1 MKLFWYRAMTAEGAL
16 VRGSG
21 EHADEVELMDAL
33 AAQSLQPYRVW
44 SLPNWLNRVWSRP
57 LDAAAV
63 AEFCHLTGQH
73 VRAGADLRLALG
85 EAAQG
90 ASTARLRMLCS
101 RLKRSL
107 ERGDTL
113 ASAMEASRAFP
124 VMVRQLVTVGEETG
138 QLAQVLGNAAAQY
151 EQARAMR
158 SAIARSTLYPAIVLL
173 VLLASCAFWMLFVIP
188 KMMLLFESLRV
199 ELPPA
204 TLKVIAL
211 TGWLKQYGLWL
222 PLMLA
227 PVLLLVPLLWR
238 HPVFSPAIHA
248 LVWWAPGIKG
258 LERSRVYHAFFSN
271 LGTMQSAGL
280 TLSRCLSVLLQQP
293 VNQHFG
299 RRLTRMGASTRRG
312 LALSDGLAQSGVF
325 ERFALSMV
333 RLGETTG
340 TLDQQSLRLGE
351 HYAARLKQQ
360 IETGSRL
367 FEPLVLLVLAGF
379 LLLIAVTLLG
389 PVYELAARASAGIP
403 L

>member
-1 MKLFWYRAMTAEGAL
+1 MRLYWYRAMTAEGAL

-33 AAQSLQPYRVW
+33 AAQGLQPFRVW
-44 SLPNWLNRVWSRP
+44 SLPGWLNGVWARP
-57 LDAAAV
+57 LGAAAV
-63 AEFCHLTGQH
+63 SEFCHLIGQH
-73 VRAGADLRLALG
+73 VRAGADLRMALG

-113 ASAMEASRAFP
+113 ASAMETTRAFP
-124 VMVRQLVTVGEETG
+124 VMVRHLVTVGEETG
-138 QLAQVLGNAAAQY
+138 RLGDILGNAAAQY
-151 EQARAMR
+151 EQARVMR
-158 SAIARSTLYPAIVLL
+158 SAIARSTLYPAIVMV
-173 VLLASCAFWMLFVIP
+173 VLLLSCVFWMLFVIP
-188 KMMLLFESLRV
+188 KMMVLFESLRV

-204 TLKVIAL
+204 TLKVIAI
-211 TGWLKQYGLWL
+211 TEWLKHYGLWL
-222 PLMLA
+222 PLIFA
-227 PVLLLVPLLWR
+227 PVLVLVPLLWR
-238 HPVFSPAIHA
+238 HPVFAPAIHA
-248 LVWWAPGIKG
+248 VVWWAPGIKG

-280 TLSRCLSVLLQQP
+280 TLTRCLAVLLQQP

-340 TLDQQSLRLGE
+340 TLDKQSLRLSE
-351 HYAARLKQQ
+351 HYAVRLKQQ

-367 FEPLVLLVLAGF
+367 FEPLMLLVLAAF
-379 LLLIAVTLLG
+379 LLLIGVTLLG
-389 PVYELAARASAGIP
+389 PVYELAARASAGIK